1 MRQAGRFNPKHR
13 ELYEEHG
20 VRGITTTPELNARVT
35 TLPVED
41 LGVDAAVMY
50 ADIML
55 PLEDMGI
62 DFHYGEG
69 DTGPL
74 METDLKSP
82 GDVESVRVLEPE
94 RGVSYI
100 LEAIELVKE
109 KLGDRAPLIGFSG
122 GPFTLS
128 AYVIEGE
135 ASRTFQETKAFMHE
149 HPDAYHDFM
158 EKLTESIL
166 RYLRAQVEAGIDV
179 VQLFESWI
187 GALSPETFRRF
198 VEPYLSEIYSEL
210 DELEPPSVLF
220 ATNTAGMLED
230 CFSVGADAVGVDWR
244 VDFNTVAERVGTDTP
259 VMGNLD
265 PAFCFA
271 PEGRLERA
279 VVDVLDQG
287 EPFAGHV
294 FNLGHR
300 VPNDA
305 SVDSLRRIVDLVHE
319 LSGG

>member
-13 ELYEEHG
+13 ELYEDHG

-74 METDLKSP
+74 METDLESP
-82 GDVESVRVLEPE
+82 ADVEEVRVLDPG
-94 RGVSYI
+94 RGVPYI
-100 LEAIELVKE
+100 LEAIELVKDE
-109 KLGDRAPLIGFSG
+109 LDDRAPLIGFSG
-122 GPFTLS
+122 GPFTLG

-135 ASRTFQETKAFMHE
+135 SSRTFQRTKVFMHE
-149 HPDAYHDFM
+149 YPDAYHDFM

-166 RYLRAQVEAGIDV
+166 RYLRAQVEAGVDV

-187 GALSPETFRRF
+187 GALAPSTFRRF
-198 VEPYLSEIYSEL
+198 VEPYLSEIYDELGEL
-210 DELEPPSVLF
+210 DPPTVLF
-220 ATNTAGMLED
+220 ATNTAGMLD
-230 CFSVGADAVGVDWR
+230 DQFDLGADAVGVDWR
-244 VDFNTVAERVGTDTP
+244 VDLETVADRVGTDTP

-271 PEGRLERA
+271 PEDRLERA
-279 VVDVLDQG
+279 VADVLDRAD
-287 EPFAGHV
+287 PFAGHV

-305 SVDSLRRIVDLVHE
+305 SVDSLKRIVDHVHE
-319 LSGG
+319 RSSG